1 MEQDYHRTVMESS
14 DFLHSMIS
22 LIDEPVK
29 LTIWWTILMNPK
41 ITTKELKKKI
51 KIKGNSVYYYLNQM
65 EQLKLIDSQVE
76 DLPNSNLTQ
85 KRFSISNDFLEA
97 KSKGTLQEIFK
108 DNQKEIL
115 LFEFLLMNSL
125 LKHSIMDTKNLTE
138 KEFTDNV
145 EKNSVPFGELLLFTE
160 EDIDKVKTFFKN
172 IMEISSKTEIDYMNL
187 PQGPVYGLVFACV
200 DIKK

>member
-65 EQLKLIDSQVE
+65 EQLKLIDSEVE

-85 KRFSISNDFLEA
+85 KRFSTSRDFLEA
-97 KSKGTLQEIFK
+97 KSKGTLSDIFK
-108 DNQKEIL
+108 NNHKEIL

-125 LKHSIMDTKNLTE
+125 LKQSIMDTKNLTE
-138 KEFTDNV
+138 NRSIDEAAFDQYISLIEQALQIFT
-145 EKNSVPFGELLLFTE
+145 
-160 EDIDKVKTFFKN
+160 I
-172 IMEISSKTEIDYMNL
+172 
-187 PQGPVYGLVFACV
+187 
-200 DIKK
+200 

>member
-1 MEQDYHRTVMESS
+1 MESS

-108 DNQKEIL
+108 DNHKEIL
-115 LFEFLLMNSL
+115 LFEILLMNSL
-125 LKHSIMDTKNLTE
+125 LKQSIMDTKNLTE

>member
-1 MEQDYHRTVMESS
+1 METS
-14 DFLHSMIS
+14 DFLNSMIS
-22 LIDEPVK
+22 LVDEPVK

-41 ITTKELKKKI
+41 ITTKELKKKV

-65 EQLKLIDSQVE
+65 EQLKLIESELE

-85 KRFSISNDFLEA
+85 KRFSISRDILEA
-97 KSKGTLQEIFK
+97 KSKGTLSDIFK
-108 DNQKEIL
+108 NNHKEIL

-125 LKHSIMDTKNLTE
+125 LKQSIMDTKNLTE

-145 EKNSVPFGELLLFTE
+145 EKNNVPFGELLLIKE
-160 EDIDKVKTFFKN
+160 EDVAKVKTFFKN
-172 IMEISSKTEIDYMNL
+172 IMEVSSKTEIDYTNL